1 MKKKLLILSFLLI
14 LTNIK
19 AQAGIKTEIYK
30 PQAVNVILI
39 SGIIFLVIF
48 TGLFIYYKKK
58 SSQVKTRQKE
68 PVPEII
74 FLPAKEKRT
83 IDSEL
88 NNVIEL
94 AKNNDKSFHI
104 KFSELFPEF
113 NQKLLEVNPQLTH
126 SDLEYCA
133 LIKLK
138 FDTKEIAIYKN
149 TSISSVESKKYRI
162 RKKLCIRTDENMYT
176 WMINI

>member
-1 MKKKLLILSFLLI
+1 
-14 LTNIK
+14 
-19 AQAGIKTEIYK
+19 
-30 PQAVNVILI
+30 
-39 SGIIFLVIF
+39 
-48 TGLFIYYKKK
+48 
-58 SSQVKTRQKE
+58 
-68 PVPEII
+68 
-74 FLPAKEKRT
+74 
-83 IDSEL
+83 L